1 MSSRQRGLEQERSKQ
16 AWDCVKAVKQRDNK
30 FAKEYGALA
39 RSLSADL
46 QTNGLG
52 QTLAFLRAKGFE
64 QGRAS
69 GDKAHGLL
77 YSHVGA
83 WVIGQMSLETQDL
96 LKWVTDSAS
105 GADYRRAAAEAM
117 AFAAWLKRFAEA
129 ELPTGGD
136 DGH

>member
-1 MSSRQRGLEQERSKQ
+1 
-16 AWDCVKAVKQRDNK
+16 
-30 FAKEYGALA
+30 
-39 RSLSADL
+39 
-46 QTNGLG
+46 
-52 QTLAFLRAKGFE
+52 
-64 QGRAS
+64 
-69 GDKAHGLL
+69 
-77 YSHVGA
+77 
-83 WVIGQMSLETQDL
+83 MSLETQDL